1 MSEKNT
7 EIYTPNR
14 KREIIKNVL
23 IIFLII
29 MLILT
34 FCSNTIMNKSLAEIT
49 TETATSGK
57 LTERIRGSG
66 LVESNQSYDVKI
78 DGNKIID
85 TIMIKTGQEVKKDD
99 VLFTIGSEEN
109 KELETAEE
117 SLIALELEYQKALLV
132 APEDYSAENQAISNA
147 RDDLNAVIAK
157 RDNAIAN
164 KGTSQQALYNYNSNK
179 NELAKKSKIL
189 DKLQSTIIAIDS
201 DSYSGAAVEYTG
213 NLVYLHDE
221 YIKAESEYNSAY
233 QLYTAMLTG
242 MPSEMPPDENIDN
255 NISENTDNTENN
267 ENNDISE
274 NARIAENISENEE
287 TDNSEYIPEPVQYN
301 DSYDIE
307 ELKADMEYKEE
318 IRNNALNEYNNTKYS
333 IRNNLMNQ
341 LYSVESEID
350 NLNVQITNYESSQTT
365 GGSSMSVEDY
375 DEEIRQKQ
383 QALETLIAELNK
395 SKSEN
400 DIANKTNMLEIDAKK
415 KEVDKMKEKIEKLK
429 SESEITE
436 IKSKYNGIVSAI
448 NIKVG
453 EETVP
458 DMPLAVIDIA
468 DEGYT
473 LELTVDAEK
482 AKKIKKGIEAEVVNN
497 WNGDITAI
505 LTDIKND
512 TKAGSKNRVLTFS
525 VTGDVSTGTMIDLSI
540 PCGSGNYDTIVPK
553 SAVYKDSKGS
563 FVLVVNSKSSPL
575 GNRYF
580 ADRVDVEVL
589 ASDEISSAVQ
599 GGITSGNYIITTAS
613 KPVSPKDQVR
623 MKDN

>member
-7 EIYTPNR
+7 GGYAPNR

-23 IIFLII
+23 IVFLII

-78 DGNKIID
+78 DGNKVID

-99 VLFTIGSEEN
+99 VLFTIGTEESE
-109 KELETAEE
+109 ELETAEN

-147 RDDLNAVIAK
+147 REDLNAAIAK
-157 RDNAIAN
+157 RNNAAAN
-164 KGTSQQALYNYNSNK
+164 SGTAQQALYNYNSNQ
-179 NELAKKSKIL
+179 NELSRKTKIL
-189 DKLQSTIIAIDS
+189 EKLQSTIIAIDS
-201 DSYSGAAVEYTG
+201 DDYSGAAVEYTG
-213 NLVYLHDE
+213 DLVFLYNT
-221 YIKAESEYNSAY
+221 YTTAEADYNSAY
-233 QLYTAMLTG
+233 QLYTAMITG
-242 MPSEMPPDENIDN
+242 NKNETYTEEPTETTEN
-255 NISENTDNTENN
+255 SEN
-267 ENNDISE
+267 SE
-274 NARIAENISENEE
+274 STSENEE
-287 TDNSEYIPEPVQYN
+287 ETTTHETIPEPIIPDN
-301 DSYDIE
+301 SYDIE
-307 ELKADMEYKEE
+307 SLQADMEAKEE
-318 IRNNALNEYNNTKYS
+318 IRNNALENYNNTKYD
-333 IRNNLMNQ
+333 IRNDLMNQ
-341 LYSVESEID
+341 LYSVENDINS
-350 NLNVQITNYESSQTT
+350 LNVQIANYESSQNT
-365 GGSSMSVEDY
+365 GAAMSVEDY

-400 DIANKTNMLEIDAKK
+400 DLANKTNMLEIDAKK
-415 KEVDKMKEKIEKLK
+415 KEVDKMKEKIAKLK
-429 SESEITE
+429 EESEITE
-436 IKSKYNGIVSAI
+436 IKSKYNGVVSAI
-448 NIKVG
+448 NVKAG

-473 LELTVDAEK
+473 VELTVDAEK
-482 AKKIKKGIEAEVVNN
+482 AKKIKKGVEAEVVNN

-512 TKAGSKNRVLTFS
+512 TKAGSKNRILTFS

-540 PCGSGNYDTIVPK
+540 PCGNGTYDTIVPK
-553 SAVYKDSKGS
+553 SAVYKDSQGS

-589 ASDEISSAVQ
+589 ASDEVSSAVQ
-599 GGITSGNYIITTAS
+599 GGLMSGSYIITTAS
-613 KPVSPKDQVR
+613 KPVQPKDQVR

>member
-1 MSEKNT
+1 MSENNT

-23 IIFLII
+23 IVFLII

-66 LVESNQSYDVKI
+66 LVESNQSYDVKV
-78 DGNKIID
+78 DGNKVID

-99 VLFTIGSEEN
+99 VLFTIGTEES

-147 RDDLNAVIAK
+147 RDDLNTAIAK
-157 RDNAIAN
+157 RNNAAAN
-164 KGTSQQALYNYNSNK
+164 SGTSQQALYNYNSNK
-179 NELAKKSKIL
+179 NELARKSKIL

-213 NLVYLHDE
+213 NLVFLYNE
-221 YIKAESEYNSAY
+221 YTTAESDYNSAY

-242 MPSEMPPDENIDN
+242 MPSDFPTEEI
-255 NISENTDNTENN
+255 TENN
-267 ENNDISE
+267 EFPENSENNNDNDISD
-274 NARIAENISENEE
+274 NARISENEVS
-287 TDNSEYIPEPVQYN
+287 DNNGSFSEPVQYN
-301 DSYDIE
+301 DSYDYDIE

-318 IRNNALNEYNNTKYS
+318 VRNNALNEYNNTKYS

-365 GGSSMSVEDY
+365 GGDSMSVEDY
-375 DEEIRQKQ
+375 DEQIRQKQ

-395 SKSEN
+395 SKNEN
-400 DIANKTNMLEIDAKK
+400 DLANKTNMLEIDAKK

-429 SESEITE
+429 AESEITE

-473 LELTVDAEK
+473 VELTVDAEK
-482 AKKIKKGIEAEVVNN
+482 AKKIKKGIEADVVNN
-497 WNGDITAI
+497 WNGDVTAI

-512 TKAGSKNRVLTFS
+512 TKAGSKNRILKFS

-540 PCGSGNYDTIVPK
+540 PCGSGTYDTIVPK

-589 ASDEISSAVQ
+589 ASDEVSSAVQ

-613 KPVSPKDQVR
+613 KPVNPKDQVR